1 MTNAADLPAWA
12 ALPTA
17 LLLLLGAG
25 LALTGSLGLLRLGS
39 FYERIH
45 APTLGTTMG
54 ISCVL
59 LASMLF
65 FSVLQTRLVLH
76 ELLIAVLMVVTTP
89 VTLMLLARA
98 ALYRDRREGCDE
110 VPPPPL
116 PSAPNPSGGSPQTQV
131 SASDTVIERKCE
143 GAQRPVP
150 VQSDSRL

>member
-12 ALPTA
+12 ALPIA

-25 LALTGSLGLLRLGS
+25 LTLTGSLGLLRLGS
-39 FYERIH
+39 FYDRIH
-45 APTLGTTMG
+45 APTLGTTLG
-54 ISCVL
+54 IGCVL

-98 ALYRDRREGCDE
+98 ALYRDRQEGCDE
-110 VPPPPL
+110 VPPPPPPL
-116 PSAPNPSGGSPQTQV
+116 PPDLSGGSPRTLV
-131 SASDTVIERKCE
+131 SASDTIIARERE
-143 GAQRPVP
+143 HAERPGP
-150 VQSDSRL
+150 VQLDSDL

>member
-1 MTNAADLPAWA
+1 MTNAADLPACA
-12 ALPTA
+12 ALLTA
-17 LLLLLGAG
+17 FLLLLGAG

-76 ELLIAVLMVVTTP
+76 ELLIAVLVVVTTP

-98 ALYRDRREGCDE
+98 ALYRDRSEGCDE
-110 VPPPPL
+110 VPPPPPPL
-116 PSAPNPSGGSPQTQV
+116 PSPPDLLGGAPQSQV
-131 SASDTVIERKCE
+131 STKVFERT
-143 GAQRPVP
+143 
-150 VQSDSRL
+150 